1 MKRMIGMMLGSVVLS
16 LAPAASAQD
25 PTVGAYGGAAGDVA
39 GALDEAPVVRTLPFT
54 GLDVALVVG
63 AGLVL
68 VALGVGLRQT
78 ARNRA

>member
-1 MKRMIGMMLGSVVLS
+1 VKRLIGMMLVLVVLA
-16 LAPAASAQD
+16 LAPAALAQD
-25 PTVGAYGGAAGDVA
+25 PTVSAYGGAAGDVR
-39 GALDEAPVVRTLPFT
+39 GALDETPTVRTLPFT
-54 GLDVALVVG
+54 GLDVALVVA